1 MKPKNKIKIGKLEL
15 TVLFDHF
22 PSDND
27 EKDYENLKNDIAR
40 YGVHVPILID
50 ENGNIIDGTL
60 RAKACSEL
68 MKKDIPFT
76 IIANLTEQEE
86 EEIHLT
92 INSTR
97 KAYSKNNKQEIAVL
111 LRKKQYSLRRI
122 AEVLNI
128 SHESARRYVGV
139 TDVTGEEP
147 ETVIGKDGHE
157 YPSTV
162 KKSVILARSA
172 EEAQKSC
179 EMLNASR
186 AKQDLDA
193 KIIHA
198 NKLEP
203 ELYKASMKNTPPG
216 QPAKCS
222 IGKAELYCGD
232 FREVCKD
239 IPDNSVDIIFS
250 DPPYDEASLQLY
262 EDLAL
267 ISQRLLKPSG
277 ILLTYAGNLYFPTVI
292 KMLNEYLEYV
302 WTFHAMHTGGNKVC
316 WPVNIKQTYKPI
328 LCFQKSPRSNY
339 WKRFSDKVSGQKR
352 SKEHHKWEQ
361 DISEAKYY
369 LNALSPE
376 KGPVVLLDP
385 MAGSGTVLLAGL
397 ELGMKCIGIDCDP
410 TAYATTQARVAKLQE
425 IKAA

>member
-1 MKPKNKIKIGKLEL
+1 MKTKNTIKIGKMEL

-22 PSDND
+22 SSENN

-50 ENGNIIDGTL
+50 ENGNIIDGAR

-76 IIANLTEQEE
+76 IITNLTEQEE

-92 INSTR
+92 INSNR
-97 KAYSKNNKQEIAVL
+97 KAYSKNDKQEITVL

-122 AEVLNI
+122 AEVLNT
-128 SHESARRYVGV
+128 SHESARRWIGV
-139 TDVTGEEP
+139 TDVTGDSP
-147 ETVIGKDGHE
+147 ETVIGKDGNE

-162 KKSVILARSA
+162 KKSVILAKSA
-172 EEAQKSC
+172 DEAQKSC

-186 AKQDLDA
+186 AKQDLDT

-239 IPDNSVDIIFS
+239 IPDNSVDIICT
-250 DPPYDEASLQLY
+250 DPPYDHESLILY
-262 EDLAL
+262 EDLA
-267 ISQRLLKPSG
+267 IVSQRLLKPQG
-277 ILLTYAGNLYFPTVI
+277 VLLTYCGNLYIDTI
-292 KMLNEYLEYV
+292 HKMLSEHLQYV
-302 WTFHAMHTGGNKVC
+302 WTFAAMHGGGNATCHK
-316 WPVNIKQTYKPI
+316 VNIYQTWKPI
-328 LCFQKSPRSNY
+328 LFYMRTFQKSH
-339 WKRFSDKVSGQKR
+339 WKRFADKISGSRQKT
-352 SKEHHKWEQ
+352 HHKWEQ
-361 DISEAKYY
+361 CIDETKYFISALAPKE
-369 LNALSPE
+369 NA
-376 KGPVVLLDP
+376 VLLDP
-385 MAGSGTVLLAGL
+385 MMGAATNILSGL
-397 ELGMKCIGIDCDP
+397 ELGMTCIGIDCDP
-410 TAYATTQARVAKLQE
+410 TAYATSQARIAKLQN